1 MSEDMDRVDLSLT
14 SGLEKERHG
23 DKSGKQTLSRLP
35 HTVSRP
41 GPPSNLTLRPMSA
54 RREEQAITAVTQLP
68 VLASPAKPLNN
79 RGEDGK
85 IKLSRLPYMF
95 HSRDFV

>member
-41 GPPSNLTLRPMSA
+41 GPPLKLDTAANV
-54 RREEQAITAVTQLP
+54 RREEQAITAVTQLQ
-68 VLASPAKPLNN
+68 
-79 RGEDGK
+79 
-85 IKLSRLPYMF
+85 SR
-95 HSRDFV
+95 